1 MAGSTQTKFAFASIA
16 VAACLIAIPM
26 AASAQSGIASIYSG
40 GLTAN
45 GEHASAA
52 GMTAAHRTL
61 PFGAF
66 TNRRSLLSVENLTAA
81 IVHVLGPQHNE
92 IVPSTTWDSLLPRSH
107 AHADKLWY
115 EIEKYVG
122 GPLRRDHGAAAI
134 VGHTALQIS
143 DRGTP
148 GPQEVARLRTR
159 EEIATAVRRLIH
171 EKLEVKE
178 FTDDTP
184 FAAMGLD

>member
-1 MAGSTQTKFAFASIA
+1 MGLALVEVVIVTEDAFGIPIPDEDMDRIATPRALVDYLMEKLAPAPEEISHSTQRAFA
-16 VAACLIAIPM
+16 
-26 AASAQSGIASIYSG
+26 
-40 GLTAN
+40 
-45 GEHASAA
+45 
-52 GMTAAHRTL
+52 TL
-61 PFGAF
+61 CK
-66 TNRRSLLSVENLTAA
+66 A
-81 IVHVLGPQHNE
+81 IVEVLGPQHIE

-115 EIEKYVG
+115 ALEERVG
-122 GPLRRDHGAAAI
+122 GPLRRDHGATAI

-159 EEIATAVRRLIH
+159 EEIAATVRRLIH

-184 FAAMGLD
+184 FVAMGLD

>member
-1 MAGSTQTKFAFASIA
+1 MGLALVEVVIVTEDAFGIPIPDEDMDRITTPRALVDYLMEKLAPPPEAVAHSTQ
-16 VAACLIAIPM
+16 
-26 AASAQSGIASIYSG
+26 
-40 GLTAN
+40 
-45 GEHASAA
+45 
-52 GMTAAHRTL
+52 R
-61 PFGAF
+61 AF
-66 TNRRSLLSVENLTAA
+66 TTLCNA

-159 EEIATAVRRLIH
+159 EEIAIAVRRLIH

>member
-1 MAGSTQTKFAFASIA
+1 MGLALVEVVIVTEDAFGIPIPDEDMDRITTPRALVDYLMEKLAPAPEAVAHSTQ
-16 VAACLIAIPM
+16 
-26 AASAQSGIASIYSG
+26 
-40 GLTAN
+40 
-45 GEHASAA
+45 
-52 GMTAAHRTL
+52 R
-61 PFGAF
+61 AF
-66 TNRRSLLSVENLTAA
+66 TTLCNA
-81 IVHVLGPQHNE
+81 IVHVLGPQHVE

-134 VGHTALQIS
+134 VGNTALQIS

-159 EEIATAVRRLIH
+159 EEITTAVRRLIH

>member
-1 MAGSTQTKFAFASIA
+1 MGLALVEVVIVTEDAFGIPIPDEDMGRIATPRALVDYLMEKLAPPPEAHSHSTQRAFA
-16 VAACLIAIPM
+16 
-26 AASAQSGIASIYSG
+26 
-40 GLTAN
+40 
-45 GEHASAA
+45 
-52 GMTAAHRTL
+52 TL
-61 PFGAF
+61 
-66 TNRRSLLSVENLTAA
+66 SKA
-81 IVHVLGPQHNE
+81 IVQVLGPQHFE
-92 IVPSTTWDSLLPRSH
+92 IVPSTTWESLLPRSH
-107 AHADKLWY
+107 AQADKLWHQ
-115 EIEKYVG
+115 IEDHVG

-159 EEIATAVRRLIH
+159 EEIADSVRRLIR

-184 FAAMGLD
+184 FVAMGLD